1 MNRSRFSI
9 LLFGAMIL
17 GASACQQKDA
27 GTENT
32 STPAATEVAKPAETP
47 AASTDPDAMPAF
59 QLKGLDGSNLQL
71 SSLRGKKVFVNIWAS
86 WCPPCRAEMPSIE
99 ALYNKVDKE
108 KVAFVMLS
116 VDEQR
121 EAGANFALNKKLV
134 APVYFP
140 EEQLPRLFQ
149 VQGIPAT
156 FIFDEQGKLIKRVD
170 GASDYDTEEYVTLL
184 NGK

>member
-1 MNRSRFSI
+1 MNRFRFSS
-9 LLFGAMIL
+9 LLLGAFIL
-17 GASACQQKDA
+17 GASACEQKNAD
-27 GTENT
+27 TEKT
-32 STPAATEVAKPAETP
+32 GSAATTETAKPAETP
-47 AASTDPDAMPAF
+47 AASTDPNAIPAF
-59 QLKGLDGSNLQL
+59 KLKGLDGSNLEL
-71 SSLRGKKVFVNIWAS
+71 SSLRGKRVFVNIWAS

-121 EAGANFALNKKLV
+121 EAGANFALNKKLA

-140 EEQLPRLFQ
+140 EEQLPSLFQ

-156 FIFDEQGKLIKRVD
+156 FIFDEQGKLVKRVD
-170 GASDYDTEEYVTLL
+170 GASNYDTEEYVTLL